1 MPEATKP
8 LAAAN
13 LRLGVTIEQALFQG
27 GWFARVGGGVE
38 GEEEGWKGRWQAL
51 RYLLRSST
59 EVACHARARTSVMSL
74 PGLTLAKAAS
84 LFKSLQ
90 ESGYVMLRVQSA
102 VHSAMEAT

>member
-38 GEEEGWKGRWQAL
+38 REEEEGWKGR
-51 RYLLRSST
+51 RR
-59 EVACHARARTSVMSL
+59 RGGR
-74 PGLTLAKAAS
+74 GDGR
-84 LFKSLQ
+84 
-90 ESGYVMLRVQSA
+90 GYVTSCGLRQRLP
-102 VHSAMEAT
+102 ATPEQGRQ